1 MKIVECSVHIKGS
14 PCIGE
19 REEEIDQYDYP
30 VFVICPEPDFKN
42 IQIENNSEL
51 FWYYLNPKSFDNKS
65 VVEVYENRSYQ
76 LGKEW
81 EIPGLKIGKNED
93 FGENIIEVFQIPTPH
108 AMCVK
113 VEYLYKMSSGLSN
126 FIFVDVKISNQNINK
141 WQRLNMFVSANN
153 TWQGVIYQNWP
164 YYQVPLKIIG
174 NIPKPGMTEQLTV
187 KIEEKVWKYR
197 KGQDESISC
206 FIRSNETTE
215 NCTSIFH
222 PYSYQ
227 FDTRYLLLTS
237 RNI

>member
-1 MKIVECSVHIKGS
+1 MLCPYLRS

-19 REEEIDQYDYP
+19 REEEIDQHDYP
-30 VFVICPEPDFKN
+30 VFVICPEPGFKN
-42 IQIENNSEL
+42 MENKNNLS
-51 FWYYLNPKSFDNKS
+51 WYYLNQKLFENKS
-65 VVEVYENRSYQ
+65 VLEIYENRTHQ

-81 EIPGLKIGKNED
+81 EIPGLKVGKNED
-93 FGENIIEVFQIPTPH
+93 FDENIIEVFQIPTPY
-108 AMCVK
+108 AICVK
-113 VEYLYKMSSGLSN
+113 VEYLYNISPGLSN
-126 FIFVDVKISNQNINK
+126 SIFVDVKISNQNINK

-153 TWQGVIYQNWP
+153 TWQGIIYKNWP

-174 NIPKPGMTEQLTV
+174 DIPKPGMTEQLTV
-187 KIEEKVWKYR
+187 KIEEKIWKYR

-206 FIRSNETTE
+206 FKRSNEPME